1 MRLEFFDEPVIVK
14 KVITKTENKF
24 EEFSNTG
31 KEFVVEFLSDG
42 DIADINFI
50 KELNYL
56 SFNANRENQLYMVKI
71 PLELLLSPYHVYL
84 TETGQDILR
93 ESDQIR
99 KTEYKQTDAHANL
112 SFRATSEGIISVVG
126 ATEMEHKKLLEQLER
141 LTPKVKI
148 ESESKIEPNTL
159 NDDSQIQDLYEN
171 WGETGSNKDEN
182 LDNTVIF
189 VIIGI
194 VAVIIIGII
203 IKIKKN

>member
-1 MRLEFFDEPVIVK
+1 
-14 KVITKTENKF
+14 
-24 EEFSNTG
+24 
-31 KEFVVEFLSDG
+31 
-42 DIADINFI
+42 
-50 KELNYL
+50 
-56 SFNANRENQLYMVKI
+56 
-71 PLELLLSPYHVYL
+71 
-84 TETGQDILR
+84 
-93 ESDQIR
+93 
-99 KTEYKQTDAHANL
+99 
-112 SFRATSEGIISVVG
+112 
-126 ATEMEHKKLLEQLER
+126 MEHKKLLEQLER

-148 ESESKIEPNTL
+148 ESESKIEPDTL